1 MLKVH
6 PYLNFNGNT
15 RIAFEF
21 YAQVLRGKLDMQTFA
36 ESPMA
41 EQADPSWRDKIVHA
55 RLTIGDAVLM
65 ASDAPD
71 DRYLRPQG
79 IHISLQV
86 DTAAEADRIFGALA
100 EGGEVTIPIQE
111 TFWAERFGMCVDRF
125 GIPWMINCEKAMI
138 PA

>member
-1 MLKVH
+1 MLKLN

-21 YAQVLRGKLDMQTFA
+21 YSRLLGGKLDMQTFG

-41 EQADPSWRDKIVHA
+41 DQTDPDWRDKIVHA

-71 DRYLRPQG
+71 GRYQQPQG
-79 IHISLQV
+79 MMVSLQV
-86 DTAAEADRIFGALA
+86 DTAAEADRIFTALA
-100 EGGEVTIPIQE
+100 EGGEVSMPIQE

-125 GIPWMINCEKAMI
+125 GIPWMVNCEKAMV
-138 PA
+138 AA

>member
-1 MLKVH
+1 MLKLN

-21 YAQVLRGKLDMQTFA
+21 YSRLLGGKLDMQTFG

-41 EQADPSWRDKIVHA
+41 DQTDPDWRDKIVHA

-71 DRYLRPQG
+71 GRYHQPQG
-79 IHISLQV
+79 MMVSLQV
-86 DTAAEADRIFGALA
+86 DTAAEADRIFTALA
-100 EGGEVTIPIQE
+100 EGGEVSMPIQE

-125 GIPWMINCEKAMI
+125 GIPWMVNCDKAMV